1 MSNFST
7 NLVRFVLKLANVLLL
22 LLGISMGLY
31 ALSTFEEYKKLKHG
45 GDGNATLVE
54 FPHLDIPLGHSHL
67 DFNLNSTKVPVFITG
82 LGEFPRSLP
91 RSPPALPLP
100 HSPRTH

>member
-45 GDGNATLVE
+45 DDGNATLVE

-67 DFNLNSTKVPVFITG
+67 DFNLSLLCMHRGGKQGKSQGKTKYTRVVKSGGGRTG
-82 LGEFPRSLP
+82 
-91 RSPPALPLP
+91 
-100 HSPRTH
+100 

>member
-31 ALSTFEEYKKLKHG
+31 ALSTFEEYKKLKT
-45 GDGNATLVE
+45 ASAKE
-54 FPHLDIPLGHSHL
+54 
-67 DFNLNSTKVPVFITG
+67 VP
-82 LGEFPRSLP
+82 
-91 RSPPALPLP
+91 PPAYN
-100 HSPRTH
+100 